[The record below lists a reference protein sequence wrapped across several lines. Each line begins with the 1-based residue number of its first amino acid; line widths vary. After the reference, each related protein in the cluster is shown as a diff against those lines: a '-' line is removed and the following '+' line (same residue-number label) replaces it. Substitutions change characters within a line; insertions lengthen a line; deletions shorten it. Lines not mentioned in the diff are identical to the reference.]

1 MAITY
6 NPFISEYGFKS
17 TGFSVDNEGNLVAKS
32 LSLLTDADS
41 SNFVVSNIGTQFT
54 INEDINP
61 DITIERG
68 STFTFSLQLTAEL
81 DFNIFSANGV
91 YFNQGLTFEDNFGV
105 FLEERDAQ
113 GQRVGT
119 LTFQVPVDTPDT
131 LYYADS
137 TFTYVGT
144 INVEFPTVVGIGQF
158 EQLNVTGSSSLQRT
172 VINETTNSTDSNT
185 GSLIIKGGVGIKKDL
200 NIAGSITGSKYIQ
213 SVSLVSQSLETDIID
228 SLTDLTI
235 NAGDSM
241 DIRIASTNIATI
253 DSEGLST
260 SIVNSSINSTVI
272 GDETPSS
279 ATFSTAKV
287 NSAPNNIKDITN
299 KEYVDEQAT
308 ILAIA
313 LGV

>member
-6 NPFISEYGFKS
+6 NPFKSEYGFKS
-17 TGFSVDNEGNLVAKS
+17 TGFSVDEEGNLVAKS
-32 LSLLTDADS
+32 LSLLTDSDS
-41 SNFVVSNIGTQFT
+41 SSFIVSNVGTQFT
-54 INEDINP
+54 INNDINP
-61 DITIERG
+61 TITIEKG

-91 YFNQGLTFEDNFGV
+91 YFNSGLSFEDDFGV
-105 FLEERDAQ
+105 FLEGREAQ

-119 LTFQVPVDTPDT
+119 LTFQIPVDSPDT

-158 EQLNVTGSSSLQRT
+158 EQLNVTGSSSLAKA
-172 VINETTNSTDSNT
+172 VINDSTNSVDSAT
-185 GSLIIKGGVGIKKDL
+185 GALIIKGGVGIKRDL

-213 SVSLVSQSLETDIID
+213 AVSLVSQSLETDIID

-235 NAGDSM
+235 NAGDS
-241 DIRIASTNIATI
+241 IGITVASSNIATI
-253 DSEGLST
+253 DSTGLAT
-260 SIVNSSINSTVI
+260 SIVNSTMNNTII
-272 GDETPSS
+272 GDVIPSS
-279 ATFSTAKV
+279 ATFSSAKV

>member
-1 MAITY
+1 MAIKY
-6 NPFISEYGFKS
+6 NPFTSEYGFKS
-17 TGFSVDNEGNLVAKS
+17 TGFSVDEEGNLVAKS

-41 SNFVVSNIGTQFT
+41 SSFIVSNVGTQFT
-54 INEDINP
+54 INDELDP
-61 DITIERG
+61 TISIEKG

-81 DFNIFSANGV
+81 DFNIFSSNGV
-91 YFNQGLTFEDNFGV
+91 YFNDGLSFEDNFGV
-105 FLEERDAQ
+105 FLTGQDAQ

-119 LTFQVPVDTPDT
+119 LTFQVPVDAPDT

-172 VINETTNSTDSNT
+172 VINETTNSTNSET
-185 GSLIIKGGVGIKKDL
+185 GALIVKGGVGIKKDL

-213 SVSLVSQSLETDIID
+213 AVSLVSQSLETDIID
-228 SLTDLTI
+228 SIADLTI
-235 NAGDSM
+235 NAGDSI
-241 DIRIASTNIATI
+241 DIRIGSSNIGTI
-253 DSEGLST
+253 DGTGLST
-260 SIVNSSINSTVI
+260 TIVNSTIDNTVI
-272 GDETPSS
+272 GGVTPSS

-287 NSAPNNIKDITN
+287 NSAPANIKDITN